1 MSAIAIL
8 HPGTL
13 AGKELRETLDK
24 RLKSWRDVRLL
35 STDTEE
41 AGLLT
46 EVQGA
51 AAIVQRYEPDSLKGV
66 STVYFCGPAA
76 VNRPLYA
83 DVPPGAVTVVL
94 SPDATL
100 EDGVPVVAGVSSAA
114 SAASAARL
122 VSPHPAVVLLAH
134 LLHPLRPLQP
144 VDLVATLI
152 QPASAQGNPGVEE
165 LFDQTR
171 EIVAM
176 TGRRTAPVYGAQL
189 AFNLLPAADDSLP
202 LSDLL
207 QKVLSEM
214 ELPPVPLQILQGGVF
229 HGMAL
234 SLHARFGGSPTPKS
248 LRKALTANPY
258 VEMAEDPKHL
268 GPIDSGS
275 SDKVLVGAI
284 RKDASSGGF
293 WFWAVMDN
301 LTRGTALNAVEIAE
315 AAGGSDS
322 ATLNRG
328 AWEKLVGIGGEALFP
343 PEETVKQIRI
353 RKTRA

>member
-13 AGKELRETLDK
+13 VGRELRDAIES
-24 RLKSWRDVRLL
+24 RLKSWREVRLL
-35 STDTEE
+35 STDPGEVGT
-41 AGLLT
+41 LT
-46 EVQGA
+46 GMQNA
-51 AAIVQRYEPDSLKGV
+51 AMIVQSYEPESLKGV

-76 VNRPLYA
+76 ANRPLYG
-83 DVPPGAVTVVL
+83 DVPPGAVAVVL

-100 EDGVPVVAGVSSAA
+100 EDGVPVVAGVNTDA
-114 SAASAARL
+114 STSGPRL
-122 VSPHPAVVLLAH
+122 VSPHPGIVLLAH
-134 LLHPLRPLQP
+134 VLHPLRRLQP
-144 VDLVATLI
+144 VDLVGTLI

-165 LFDQTR
+165 LFEQTR

-176 TGRRTAPVYGAQL
+176 LGRRPAPVYGAQL

-207 QKVLSEM
+207 QKVVAEM
-214 ELPPVPLQILQGGVF
+214 ELPPMPLQVIQGSVF

-234 SLHARFGGSPTPKS
+234 SLHARFGGSPTPQA

-258 VEMAEDPKHL
+258 VEMADDPKHL
-268 GPIDSGS
+268 GPIESGS
-275 SDKVLVGAI
+275 SDKVIVGAI

-301 LTRGTALNAVEIAE
+301 LTRGTALNAVEIAA
-315 AAGGSDS
+315 AAGG
-322 ATLNRG
+322 
-328 AWEKLVGIGGEALFP
+328 
-343 PEETVKQIRI
+343 
-353 RKTRA
+353 

>member
-13 AGKELRETLDK
+13 VGKELRESIGSV
-24 RLKSWRDVRLL
+24 KSWRDVRLL
-35 STDTEE
+35 STDDEE
-41 AGLLT
+41 VGLLT

-51 AAIVQRYEPDSLKGV
+51 AAVVRRYEPDSLKGV
-66 STVYFCGPAA
+66 STVYFCGPVE

-83 DVPPGAVTVVL
+83 DVPPDAVAVVL

-100 EDGVPVVAGVSSAA
+100 EDGVPVVAGVNTDSAVLAA
-114 SAASAARL
+114 SAASAPRL

-134 LLHPLRPLQP
+134 VLHPLRPLQP
-144 VDLVATLI
+144 VDLVGTLI

-176 TGRRTAPVYGAQL
+176 TGRRPAPVYGAQL

-214 ELPPVPLQILQGGVF
+214 ELPPVPLQVIQGGVF

-248 LRKALTANPY
+248 LRKVLTANPY

-315 AAGGSDS
+315 AAGG
-322 ATLNRG
+322 
-328 AWEKLVGIGGEALFP
+328 
-343 PEETVKQIRI
+343 
-353 RKTRA
+353 